1 MTNKQ
6 ILPNGNNIVQTAYHY
21 VLILN
26 NAGYQN
32 AVISMASSQLKKSRR
47 WNSLMLSQKIKGPSG
62 MFTPPTYAF
71 TYKLSTVSESNDR
84 GSWFGFS
91 IEKGEQVSD
100 PTIYGESKAFA
111 QSASSGSIEAKP
123 ETPKLISDKKPE
135 TKENNEDIPF

>member
-6 ILPNGNNIVQTAYHY
+6 ILPNGNHIVQTAYHY
-21 VLILN
+21 VLILT

-32 AVISMASSQLKKSRR
+32 AVISMSSSQLKKSRR

-71 TYKLSTVSESNDR
+71 TYKISSVSESNDR

-111 QSASSGSIEAKP
+111 QSASSGAVEAKP
-123 ETPKLISDKKPE
+123 QEPKQIQTKETKDETP
-135 TKENNEDIPF
+135 PF